1 MVSWQKNN
9 SPKSR
14 NSQRYKGVLAMD
26 KKNQIKYINE
36 QRDKKYDRIE
46 LIGPKGVKEKIQERA
61 AELGLYNKR
70 KQPNISNYIMQL
82 IEKDLGE

>member
-1 MVSWQKNN
+1 
-9 SPKSR
+9 
-14 NSQRYKGVLAMD
+14 MD

-46 LIGPKGVKEKIQERA
+46 LIVPKGVKEKIQERA